1 MGLQTKM
8 EPMKPAHLL
17 EKGNTC
23 FAFLESGDLFYALSS
38 GCMIN
43 GLWGNPMDGS
53 INNIWLRLQ
62 TAAGP
67 HVIPLLGIH
76 SASRVSFKSDR
87 VIYTGQEGPV
97 SWQVTFALA
106 GEGKWVWDVRLQGQ
120 GQACGLLYGQDLGMG
135 DTGGVLTNEL
145 YMAQYLGH
153 TIFQNENGYLICSR
167 QNMSCGCGHPYL
179 QQGMCLGRVQHY
191 STDGTQFFGLDSKF
205 GEAPSAF
212 RGDLPDVNL
221 QYELSYTGLQSETFT
236 LDGTA
241 EFAFYGIFQPDHP
254 DAVRAPEFAAERRE
268 LAAFAAG
275 LPQTRGGAE
284 PVLPRL
290 GEEIV
295 SRPLTEAETDALFP
309 RRRLEERKDGKLLS
323 FFCGNHNHVVLQE
336 KERVCER
343 PHAIILVNPVDSQA
357 VDFRVMASTAY
368 MYGVFMSQVIVG
380 NTNSHKLISTV
391 RSPLNLL
398 HNSGLRLYLR
408 EGNLY
413 RLLTMPAAFEM
424 GVTHA
429 RWYYALEDDL
439 LTVTVFTAA
448 DSPRLALEVESQNGR
463 AYDFCFTAQLLFG
476 NNEQEAPVT
485 WTQAGGVLTFDGEKS
500 QAVADVYPDL
510 CYHLIPDEGDWSFGD
525 DRLFFPDGAPRNGT
539 MLTLAANGRKRARFV
554 LQGSLYGEKPETA
567 FPAFQEEKEKA
578 EAAFRGLTRGLTLE
592 LPDSGEIDKLNETLW
607 WYTHNAMIHFA
618 SPHGIEQPGGAAWGT
633 RDICQGPMEYFLAFG
648 HFDLARDVLCRI
660 FSHQFQQNREW
671 PQWFMF
677 DGYPYSAG
685 DCHGDIVFW
694 PLKALG
700 DYLARTNDLEILEE
714 VLPYTEF
721 DTNLPG
727 AEQAP
732 LLDHVKAAVN
742 LVESTR
748 LVDGAGLVTYAGGDW
763 DDTLQPVDPATK
775 ENLVSAWTVALAYQ
789 TFHTLSAVLQPAD
802 PSFSA
807 HLEELAQ
814 RMKKDFNEK
823 LIQDGVIAGF
833 GLFENG
839 SLRMMLH
846 PSDENTGVHYR
857 LLPQTR
863 SIIAEIVE
871 KPQAEANMRLIDEHL
886 LHPDGVRLMDR
897 PVAYDGGVSHFFQR
911 AEQAANIGR
920 EISLQYVHAHI
931 RYIEA
936 CAKENLAGRAWQAL
950 FVIHPIQISDVVR
963 NALPRQSNLY
973 FSSSEGC
980 FHDRYEY
987 SRDFDKL
994 RDGSIGVKGGW
1005 RLYSSGPGIYTN
1017 QLVSHILG
1025 IQVRNDGV
1033 VLDPVLPKKLEGMRA
1048 ELSLFGQTACLEHHF
1063 GGSHTRAEKDG
1074 AEISLPAKGCARG
1087 CFLKKED
1094 FGGTIRVCLPE

>member
-1 MGLQTKM
+1 MSRQMKM

-17 EKGNTC
+17 EKGNTR

-53 INNIWLRLQ
+53 INNIWLRIR
-62 TAAGP
+62 TAEGTR
-67 HVIPLLGIH
+67 VIPLLGIR
-76 SASRVSFKSDR
+76 SASRVSFETDR
-87 VIYTGQEGPV
+87 VVYTGQEDAV

-106 GEGKWVWDVRLQGQ
+106 GEGRWVWDVRLEGQ
-120 GQACGLLYGQDLGMG
+120 GQTCSLLYGQDIGMG
-135 DTGGVLTNEL
+135 DEGGVLTNEL

-153 TIFQNENGYLICSR
+153 TVFQNENGYMICSR
-167 QNMSCGCGHPYL
+167 QNMGCGCGHPYL
-179 QQGMCLGRVQHY
+179 QQGMCLGKALHY
-191 STDGTQFFGLDSKF
+191 STDGTQFFGLGSKC
-205 GEAPSAF
+205 GEKPSAF
-212 RGDLPDVNL
+212 TGDLPDVNL
-221 QYELSYTGLQSETFT
+221 QYELSYTGLQSEEFT

-241 EFAFYGIFQPDHP
+241 ELAFYGLFRPDHP
-254 DAVRAPEFAAERRE
+254 DAVRVPEFEAEKQE

-275 LPQTRGGAE
+275 LQKTQGGLT
-284 PVLPRL
+284 PVRPRL
-290 GEEIV
+290 GKEIV
-295 SRPLTEAETDALFP
+295 SRPLTEEEIEGLFSH
-309 RRRLEERKDGKLLS
+309 RRLEEQKDGKLLS
-323 FFCGNHNHVVLQE
+323 FFCGNHAHVVLQE
-336 KERVCER
+336 KERICER
-343 PHAIILVNPVDSQA
+343 PHAIIHVNPVDPQA
-357 VDFRVMASTAY
+357 VDFRVMASTAH
-368 MYGVFMSQVIVG
+368 MCGVFMSQVIVG

-391 RSPLNLL
+391 RNPLNLL

-408 EGNLY
+408 EGELY

-424 GVTHA
+424 GVTYA

-439 LTVTVFTAA
+439 LVVTVFTAA
-448 DSPRLALEVESQNGR
+448 DSPSFTLEVESKNGHS
-463 AYDFCFTAQLLFG
+463 YDLCFTAQLLFG

-485 WTQAGGVLTFDGEKS
+485 WTETDGVLTFAGEKS
-500 QAVADVYPDL
+500 QAVADVYPEL
-510 CYHLIPDEGDWSFGD
+510 CYHLIPDEEDWSFGD
-525 DRLFFPDGAPRNGT
+525 DRLFFPDNTPRNGT
-539 MLTLAANGRKRARFV
+539 LFTLSANGRKQARFV
-554 LQGSLYGEKPETA
+554 LQGSLYGEKPEKA
-567 FPAFQEEKEKA
+567 AHLFQEETEKA
-578 EAAFRGLTRGLTLE
+578 EAAFRQLTRGLRLE
-592 LPDSGEIDKLNETLW
+592 LPGSGEIEKLNETLW

-660 FSHQFQQNREW
+660 FSHQFRQNREW

-685 DCHGDIVFW
+685 ECHGDIVFW

-700 DYLARTNDLEILEE
+700 DYIARTNDLEILQE
-714 VLPYTEF
+714 VLPYTEY

-727 AEQAP
+727 TEKAT
-732 LLDHVKAAVN
+732 LLEHVKAAVD
-742 LVESTR
+742 LVETTR
-748 LVDGAGLVTYAGGDW
+748 LVGDTALVTYAGGDW

-775 ENLVSAWTVALAYQ
+775 KNLVSAWTVALAYQ
-789 TFHTLSAVLQPAD
+789 TFHTLSTVLQPAD
-802 PSFSA
+802 PQFSA

-814 RMKKDFNEK
+814 RMKQDFNEK

-833 GLFENG
+833 GLLENG

-863 SIIAEIVE
+863 SMIAEIVDQS
-871 KPQAEANMRLIDEHL
+871 QAEANMKVIDEHL

-936 CAKENLAGRAWQAL
+936 CAKANLADRAWQAL
-950 FVIHPIQISDVVR
+950 FVINPIQISDVVK

-994 RDGSIGVKGGW
+994 RDGSIDVKGGW

-1017 QLVSHILG
+1017 QLVSHVLG
-1025 IQVRNDGV
+1025 LQIKNDGI
-1033 VLDPVLPKKLEGMRA
+1033 VLDPVLPKKLEGMWM
-1048 ELSLFGQTACLEHHF
+1048 EFTLFGKTTCLEYHF
-1063 GGSHTRAEKDG
+1063 SGSHTRAERDD
-1074 AEISLPAKGCARG
+1074 AEISLPAEDCARG

-1094 FGGTIRVCLPE
+1094 LGGTIRVCLPE